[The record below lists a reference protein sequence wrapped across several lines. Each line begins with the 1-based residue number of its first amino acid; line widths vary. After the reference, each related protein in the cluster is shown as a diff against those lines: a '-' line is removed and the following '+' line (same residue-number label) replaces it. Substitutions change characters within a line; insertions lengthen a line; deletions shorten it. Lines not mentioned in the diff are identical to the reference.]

1 MATTPQ
7 EFKDLAVELIGASGE
22 FAAFRKPCVITTAGA
37 FDYGTQAAAQT
48 VQTVQMVELSQMA
61 EPLDSKAVPV
71 FDIGLIGVYSEFARV
86 PAIENTRFTFGGRS
100 FTLLKV
106 DVDPA
111 QATITLGGNV

>member
-37 FDYGTQAAAQT
+37 FDYGTQAASQT

-61 EPLDSKAVPV
+61 EPLDNKAVPV
-71 FDIGLIGVYSEFARV
+71 FDIELIGVYSEFARV

-111 QATITLGGNV
+111 QATITIGGNV